1 MFDAPSTG
9 GGSIKPA
16 ELEGHVLVVEP
27 LEYVASIST
36 SFGDKDAIRV
46 NVHDITAKESHEDV
60 LFFGTA
66 LIGSMKKDIGKKL
79 LGKMSKGE
87 AKPGQSAPWILVD
100 LTGNEKAVAAAS
112 KYMTERSKSQLSAP
126 SKGNAAE
133 IDAELDNLDDLL

>member
-9 GGSIKPA
+9 GSGLKPA
-16 ELEGHVLVVEP
+16 DVEGHVLVVEP

-46 NVHDITAKESHEDV
+46 TVHDITDKASYEDV
-60 LFFGTA
+60 LWFGTA
-66 LIGSMKKDIGKKL
+66 LIGSLKKDVGKRL

-112 KYMTERSKSQLSAP
+112 KYMTERTASTMSSPSSNKSEVD
-126 SKGNAAE
+126 AA
-133 IDAELDNLDDLL
+133 IDNLDDLL